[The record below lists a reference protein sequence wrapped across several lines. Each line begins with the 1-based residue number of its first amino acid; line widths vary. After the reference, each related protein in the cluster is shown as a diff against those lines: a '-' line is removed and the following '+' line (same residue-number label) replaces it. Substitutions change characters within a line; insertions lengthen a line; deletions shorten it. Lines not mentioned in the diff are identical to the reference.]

1 MKKKR
6 QNKYLKIYYSI
17 MTLVFLVILIVIV
30 TLNTTKKDIKFSES
44 ENRILAQ
51 KPKFSIDR
59 LLEGRY
65 TKKYEKYKV
74 DQFVDRDGWMKLK
87 SSVDLALGKNESNGI
102 YKGSDDYLI
111 ESFEV
116 PDSEI
121 VSRNIKAINDFNK
134 KHKDINQYMLIAPN
148 AVSILSEKLPP
159 YAPVVSQKL
168 VMDNFAKTL
177 NKGINYIDVYN
188 TLDKHDKEY
197 IYYKT
202 DHHWTTLG
210 AYYSFLEAAKAMD
223 LEVKKDY
230 YNVERV
236 SNDFYGTLY
245 SKSGYEVKTPDYIDV
260 YLPKD
265 ENDEYVV
272 NYVEEQKKSASFYDS
287 EKLETKDK
295 YGVFLGGNHPVV
307 KIKTISKEDRKL
319 LVFKDSYANS
329 FVPFLTQYFSDIIM
343 VDPRYYYD
351 DIEKLIEEEGISD
364 ILYLYNA
371 NTFFSDTSLELVL
384 NNQ

>member
-30 TLNTTKKDIKFSES
+30 TLNTIKKDIKFSES

-121 VSRNIKAINDFNK
+121 VNRNIKAINNFNE
-134 KHKDINQYMLIAPN
+134 KHKDIKEYMLISPN
-148 AVSILSEKLPP
+148 SVSILSEKLPP

-295 YGVFLGGNHPVV
+295 YGMFLGGNHPVV
-307 KIKTISKEDRKL
+307 KIKTTSKEDRKL
-319 LVFKDSYANS
+319 LIFKDSYANS

-384 NNQ
+384 NTQ

>member
-1 MKKKR
+1 MKNKR

-51 KPKFSIDR
+51 KPKFSIER

-87 SSVDLALGKNESNGI
+87 SGVVLALGKNESNGI

-111 ESFEV
+111 ESFEE

-121 VSRNIKAINDFNK
+121 VNRNIKAINNFNE
-134 KHKDINQYMLIAPN
+134 KHKDIKEYMLISPN
-148 AVSILSEKLPP
+148 SVSILSEKLPP

-295 YGVFLGGNHPVV
+295 YGMFLGGNHPVV
-307 KIKTISKEDRKL
+307 KIKTTSKEDRKL
-319 LVFKDSYANS
+319 LIFKDSYANS

-351 DIEKLIEEEGISD
+351 DIEKLIQEEGISD

>member
-51 KPKFSIDR
+51 KPKFSIER

-121 VSRNIKAINDFNK
+121 VNRNIKAINNFNE
-134 KHKDINQYMLIAPN
+134 KHKDIKEYMLISPN
-148 AVSILSEKLPP
+148 SVSILSEKLPP

-177 NKGINYIDVYN
+177 NKGINYIDIYN

-307 KIKTISKEDRKL
+307 KIKTTSKEDRKL

>member
-17 MTLVFLVILIVIV
+17 MTLIFLVILIVIL

-87 SSVDLALGKNESNGI
+87 SGVDLALGKNESNGI

-121 VSRNIKAINDFNK
+121 VSRNIKAINNFNE
-134 KHKDINQYMLIAPN
+134 KHKDIKEYMLIAPN

-307 KIKTISKEDRKL
+307 KIKTTSKEDRKL
-319 LVFKDSYANS
+319 LIFKDSYANS

>member
-30 TLNTTKKDIKFSES
+30 TLNTIKKDIKFSES

-121 VSRNIKAINDFNK
+121 VNRNIKAINNFNE
-134 KHKDINQYMLIAPN
+134 KHKDIKEYMLIAPN

-307 KIKTISKEDRKL
+307 KIKTTSKEDRKL
-319 LVFKDSYANS
+319 LIFKDSYANS

>member
-87 SSVDLALGKNESNGI
+87 SGVDLALGKNESNGI

-121 VSRNIKAINDFNK
+121 VNRNIKAINNFNEK
-134 KHKDINQYMLIAPN
+134 YKDIKEYMLIAPN

>member
-121 VSRNIKAINDFNK
+121 VNRNIKAINNFNK
-134 KHKDINQYMLIAPN
+134 KHKDIKEYMLIAPN

-295 YGVFLGGNHPVV
+295 YGMFLGGNHPVV

>member
-51 KPKFSIDR
+51 KPKFSIER

-121 VSRNIKAINDFNK
+121 VNRNIKAINNFNE
-134 KHKDINQYMLIAPN
+134 KHKDIKEYMLIAPN

>member
-1 MKKKR
+1 MKNKR

-30 TLNTTKKDIKFSES
+30 TLNTIKKDIKFSES

-121 VSRNIKAINDFNK
+121 VNRNIKAINNFNE
-134 KHKDINQYMLIAPN
+134 KHKDIKEYMLISPN
-148 AVSILSEKLPP
+148 SVSILSEKLPP

-295 YGVFLGGNHPVV
+295 YGMFLGGNHPVV
-307 KIKTISKEDRKL
+307 KIKTTSKEDRKL
-319 LVFKDSYANS
+319 LIFKDSYANS

>member
-87 SSVDLALGKNESNGI
+87 SGVDLALGKNESNGI

-121 VSRNIKAINDFNK
+121 VNRNIKAINNFNK
-134 KHKDINQYMLIAPN
+134 KHKDIKEYMLIAPN
-148 AVSILSEKLPP
+148 SVSILSEKLPP

>member
-74 DQFVDRDGWMKLK
+74 DQIVDRDGWMKLK
-87 SSVDLALGKNESNGI
+87 SSVDLALGKNESKGI

-121 VSRNIKAINDFNK
+121 VNRNIKAINNFNK
-134 KHKDINQYMLIAPN
+134 KHKDIKEYMLIAPN
-148 AVSILSEKLPP
+148 SVSILSEKLPP

-272 NYVEEQKKSASFYDS
+272 NYVEKQKKSASFYDS

-295 YGVFLGGNHPVV
+295 YGMFLGGNHPVV
-307 KIKTISKEDRKL
+307 KIKTTSKEDRKL

>member
-87 SSVDLALGKNESNGI
+87 SGVDLALGKNESNGI

-121 VSRNIKAINDFNK
+121 VNRNIKAINDFNK

-295 YGVFLGGNHPVV
+295 YGMFLGGNHPVV
-307 KIKTISKEDRKL
+307 KIKTTSKEDRKL

>member
-1 MKKKR
+1 MKNKR

-51 KPKFSIDR
+51 KPKFSIER

-121 VSRNIKAINDFNK
+121 VNRNIKAINNFNE

-307 KIKTISKEDRKL
+307 KIKTTSKEDRKL
-319 LVFKDSYANS
+319 LIFKDSYANS

>member
-51 KPKFSIDR
+51 KPKFSIER

-87 SSVDLALGKNESNGI
+87 SGVDLALGKNESNGI

-121 VSRNIKAINDFNK
+121 VNRNIKAINNFNE
-134 KHKDINQYMLIAPN
+134 KHKDIKEYMLIAPN

-295 YGVFLGGNHPVV
+295 YGMFLGGNHPVV
-307 KIKTISKEDRKL
+307 KIKTTSKEDRKL
-319 LVFKDSYANS
+319 LIFKDSYANS

-371 NTFFSDTSLELVL
+371 NTYFSDTSLELVL

>member
-1 MKKKR
+1 
-6 QNKYLKIYYSI
+6 
-17 MTLVFLVILIVIV
+17 
-30 TLNTTKKDIKFSES
+30 
-44 ENRILAQ
+44 
-51 KPKFSIDR
+51 
-59 LLEGRY
+59 
-65 TKKYEKYKV
+65 
-74 DQFVDRDGWMKLK
+74 MKLK

-121 VSRNIKAINDFNK
+121 VNRNIKAINNFNE
-134 KHKDINQYMLIAPN
+134 KHKDIKEYMLIAPN
-148 AVSILSEKLPP
+148 SVSILSEKLPP

-307 KIKTISKEDRKL
+307 KIKTTSKEDRKL
-319 LVFKDSYANS
+319 LIFKDSYANS

>member
-30 TLNTTKKDIKFSES
+30 TLNTIKKDIKFSES

-121 VSRNIKAINDFNK
+121 VNRNIKAINNFNE
-134 KHKDINQYMLIAPN
+134 KHKDIKEYMLIAPN

-307 KIKTISKEDRKL
+307 KIKTTSKEDRKL
-319 LVFKDSYANS
+319 LIFKDSYANS

-384 NNQ
+384 NSQ

>member
-87 SSVDLALGKNESNGI
+87 SGVDLALGKNESNGI

-121 VSRNIKAINDFNK
+121 VNRNIKAINNFNE
-134 KHKDINQYMLIAPN
+134 KHKDIKEYMLIAPN

-307 KIKTISKEDRKL
+307 KIKTTSKEDRKL

>member
-121 VSRNIKAINDFNK
+121 VNRNIKAINNFNK
-134 KHKDINQYMLIAPN
+134 KHKDIKEYMLIAPN

>member
-51 KPKFSIDR
+51 KPKFSIER

-87 SSVDLALGKNESNGI
+87 SESNGI

-295 YGVFLGGNHPVV
+295 YGMFLGGNHPVV
-307 KIKTISKEDRKL
+307 KIKTTSKEDRKL

>member
-1 MKKKR
+1 
-6 QNKYLKIYYSI
+6 

-51 KPKFSIDR
+51 KPKFSIER

-121 VSRNIKAINDFNK
+121 VNRNIKAINNFNE
-134 KHKDINQYMLIAPN
+134 KHKDIKEYMLIAPN

-177 NKGINYIDVYN
+177 NKGINYIDIYN

-287 EKLETKDK
+287 DKLETKDK

-307 KIKTISKEDRKL
+307 KIRTTSKEDRKL
-319 LVFKDSYANS
+319 LIFKDSYANS